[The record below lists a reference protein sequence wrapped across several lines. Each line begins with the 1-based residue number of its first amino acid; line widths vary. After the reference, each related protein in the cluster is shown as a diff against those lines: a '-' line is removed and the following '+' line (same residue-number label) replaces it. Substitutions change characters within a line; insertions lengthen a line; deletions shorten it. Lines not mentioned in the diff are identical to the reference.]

1 MINKFNIG
9 QFIESMN
16 MVDWTPILHVH
27 DTEAAYNSM
36 HQIITKNYKD
46 AVSSKFTNNSRYNNH
61 LPWVTETLK
70 GLIKQKNKLYIKTK
84 KSDLDAD
91 KQAYK
96 QCKRIV
102 NREMK
107 CAGRQYYNKALT
119 ENKDNLS
126 KYWSIMKEIIG
137 KGRAEENPSYFLDES
152 GERNEDCMEIATN
165 FNKYFINVGPQLAS
179 KIPETSEDCTRY
191 LQHRN
196 DYTIFL
202 EPVIIEETRKIIMA
216 LRDAS
221 AGWDCINKLML
232 INTLV
237 CIVVPLTHI
246 LNLSITQGIFPSK
259 LKVAKIKPIYK
270 AESKHMY
277 NNYRPISILTAISK
291 VFERVL
297 YNRFVSFFKKHN
309 LFYEKQFGF
318 RTQHSTELA
327 VNTLVHAL
335 TQAKEENLI
344 TVGIFLDFS
353 KAFDTVNFN
362 ILLTKLE
369 YYGIRGNSLKWVKS
383 YLTDR
388 Q

>member
-1 MINKFNIG
+1 
-9 QFIESMN
+9 
-16 MVDWTPILHVH
+16 
-27 DTEAAYNSM
+27 
-36 HQIITKNYKD
+36 
-46 AVSSKFTNNSRYNNH
+46 
-61 LPWVTETLK
+61 
-70 GLIKQKNKLYIKTK
+70 
-84 KSDLDAD
+84 
-91 KQAYK
+91 
-96 QCKRIV
+96 
-102 NREMK
+102 MK
-107 CAGRQYYNKALT
+107 CARRQYYNKALA

-216 LRDAS
+216 S
-221 AGWDCINKLML
+221 AGWNCINKLML
-232 INTLV
+232 INTLD
-237 CIVVPLTHI
+237 CIIVPLTHI

-277 NNYRPISILTAISK
+277 NYRPISILTAISK

-309 LFYEKQFGF
+309 LFYEKQFGQ
-318 RTQHSTELA
+318 RCHSYF
-327 VNTLVHAL
+327 
-335 TQAKEENLI
+335 I
-344 TVGIFLDFS
+344 
-353 KAFDTVNFN
+353 
-362 ILLTKLE
+362 
-369 YYGIRGNSLKWVKS
+369 
-383 YLTDR
+383 
-388 Q
+388 

>member
-1 MINKFNIG
+1 
-9 QFIESMN
+9 
-16 MVDWTPILHVH
+16 
-27 DTEAAYNSM
+27 M

-96 QCKRIV
+96 QCKKMV

-107 CAGRQYYNKALT
+107 FARRQYYNKALA

-179 KIPETSEDCTRY
+179 KTPETFEDCTRY

-202 EPVIIEETRKIIMA
+202 EPVIIEETRRIIMA
-216 LRDAS
+216 LRDAI

-232 INTLV
+232 INTLD

-270 AESKHMY
+270 AEGKHMY
-277 NNYRPISILTAISK
+277 THKHIGRKGMARRGESGGHIKTCIMLMSTPVPVQHLTRHYLVK
-291 VFERVL
+291 VWL
-297 YNRFVSFFKKHN
+297 VS
-309 LFYEKQFGF
+309 L
-318 RTQHSTELA
+318 QHLTRHYLVKVWLA
-327 VNTLVHAL
+327 NIFNT
-335 TQAKEENLI
+335 
-344 TVGIFLDFS
+344 
-353 KAFDTVNFN
+353 
-362 ILLTKLE
+362 
-369 YYGIRGNSLKWVKS
+369 
-383 YLTDR
+383 
-388 Q
+388 